1 MPSLR
6 SGSMRSSSFC
16 AAANSSDATA
26 LASPPAIP
34 LPLTVATRSPG
45 RSDAP
50 ATARGDSRTMPA
62 ERDDSICRPVP
73 GTASS
78 APHARTMR
86 GSLQSATCSTLTPNR
101 CAECGDNMISSEDV
115 RVPRFRT
122 RHDCHVLYM
131 R

>member
-1 MPSLR
+1 
-6 SGSMRSSSFC
+6 MRSSSFC

-50 ATARGDSRTMPA
+50 ATARDDSRTMPA

-73 GTASS
+73 GYCFER
-78 APHARTMR
+78 APRPDYARQLAVCNLFDFDAKSMGR
-86 GSLQSATCSTLTPNR
+86 MWR
-101 CAECGDNMISSEDV
+101 
-115 RVPRFRT
+115 
-122 RHDCHVLYM
+122 
-131 R
+131 

>member
-73 GTASS
+73 GTASR
-78 APHARTMR
+78 APRPDYARQLAVCNLFDFDAKSMCR
-86 GSLQSATCSTLTPNR
+86 MWR
-101 CAECGDNMISSEDV
+101 
-115 RVPRFRT
+115 
-122 RHDCHVLYM
+122 
-131 R
+131 